1 MKITFLSLCLL
12 ILSLVSVF
20 AAHKQYY
27 DLLGV
32 EPSASQNDIKKA
44 YRKLSMQYHPDVNP
58 SQEAHDKFTNINN
71 AYEVLS
77 DPEKRRKYDQFGP
90 DFEKQQQ
97 QQGGHPF
104 GDFFGDFFEGGGHQR
119 ERKGPELVIK
129 IPATLEHIYVG
140 KEIGVYHTKQIIC
153 PHCRGSG
160 ADDPDHVKNCN
171 VCGGSG
177 FVIRRH
183 QIGPGF
189 FQQVQTQCDKCQG
202 KGKIFTSTC
211 HVCKSAKV
219 MPGSDKFTLYIEKG
233 VKHGHKLTFPDQGNE
248 FVDMRASDISFVVIE
263 IPHPRF
269 KREGDN
275 LRAVVEIT
283 LQEAL
288 LGFEKTLEHLDGHKV
303 TLKRDF
309 ITQPGDVEKIK
320 GEGMPQHTYSSYHG
334 DLFVEYKVKLPT
346 KLSAEQIKLWEEFFR
361 NK

>member
-1 MKITFLSLCLL
+1 MKITFLAICLFL
-12 ILSLVSVF
+12 LSSIDVLAV
-20 AAHKQYY
+20 HRQYY

-58 SQEAHDKFTNINN
+58 SAEAHEKFTKINN

-77 DPEKRRKYDQFGP
+77 DPETRRKYDQLGP

-104 GDFFGDFFEGGGHQR
+104 GDFFGDFFGGGGHHQ

-140 KEIGVYHTKQIIC
+140 KEIGVYHTKQAVC
-153 PHCRGSG
+153 HHCRGSG
-160 ADDPDHVKNCN
+160 ADDPNDVKQCPA
-171 VCGGSG
+171 CGGQG
-177 FVIRRH
+177 FVIKRH

-189 FQQVQTQCDKCQG
+189 FQQVQTHCDRCQG

-211 HVCKSAKV
+211 HVCKGAKV

-233 VKHGHKLTFPDQGNE
+233 VRHGAKLSFPNQGNE
-248 FVDMRASDISFVVIE
+248 FTDMGASDISFVVIE
-263 IPHPRF
+263 VPHPRF

-275 LRAVVEIT
+275 LRTTVEIS

-309 ITQPGDVEKIK
+309 VTQPGDVEKIK
-320 GEGMPQHTYSSYHG
+320 GQGMPQHTYSSYYG

-346 KLSAEQIKLWEEFFR
+346 NLTPEQIKLWEEFFR